1 MAPRTPEPVRFGTD
15 GWRGIIAREFTFQ
28 NVARVSQALALF
40 LRDRRR
46 RKLDLYRAWRAPY
59 RGASHGV
66 VIGYDTRFL
75 SKEFAHEAGRVLAGN
90 GVPVKVADRA
100 LPTPALSYAV
110 EQHQAACGVM
120 VTSSHNPAAYNG
132 YKVKAEFG
140 GSAPP
145 AYTAAVEARLKRARH
160 IQRSAGE
167 LETCDF
173 TTPYLARLRELVDLD
188 LLRGAKLRVVIDAM
202 HGSGAGCLAEIL
214 KPLGVP
220 FVEVRAK
227 ADPTFGGDS
236 PEPTP
241 QNLTPLKAV
250 VRAQSKRAKAG
261 ELLIGVVTD
270 GDADRVG
277 GMDEHGEVLTSHA
290 CYSLILRHLV
300 ERGGTGRV
308 VKSFALTD
316 LADRIAERVGLEVDQ
331 VAIGFKHIAERMLNS
346 DVLIGG
352 EESGGIAVKGH
363 VMERDGVL
371 MALLLLEVAA
381 KHGKPLGRVLAGLM
395 DEFGQHHY
403 ARRDLHLEARLAVV
417 ERLLASPPME
427 VGGRAVVRVETLDG
441 VKLRFARGWLMFRAS
456 GTEPLLRVY
465 CEMDSPEAV
474 DEVLAAAEELVH
486 APAPR

>member
-1 MAPRTPEPVRFGTD
+1 MAPKAPEPIKFGTD
-15 GWRGIIAREFTFQ
+15 GWRGIIAREFTFE
-28 NVARVSQALALF
+28 NVQRVSQALALF
-40 LRDRRR
+40 LRDQRRR
-46 RKLDLYRAWRAPY
+46 HINLYRDWDAPY
-59 RGASHGV
+59 RNASHGV

-90 GVPVKVADRA
+90 GLPVKVADRC

-120 VTSSHNPAAYNG
+120 ITSSHNPAAYNG
-132 YKVKAEFG
+132 FKIKAEFG

-145 AYTAAVEARLKRARH
+145 TFTAEVERRLKRARN
-160 IQRSAGE
+160 IPRSDGE
-167 LETCDF
+167 LEVCDF
-173 TTPYLARLRELVDLD
+173 STPYIARLRELVDLD
-188 LLRGAKLRVVIDAM
+188 LLQASKLRVVVDAM
-202 HGSGAGCLAEIL
+202 HGSGAGYLAQIL
-214 KPLGVP
+214 SPLGIHH
-220 FVEVRAK
+220 VEVRAK
-227 ADPTFGGDS
+227 PDPLFGGDS

-241 QNLTPLKAV
+241 QNLNPLKAV

-277 GMDEHGEVLTSHA
+277 GMDELGEVLTSHA

-300 ERGGTGRV
+300 QQGGSGRV

-316 LADRIAERVGLEVDQ
+316 MVDRIAEKVGLAVDQ
-331 VAIGFKHIAERMLNS
+331 VPIGFKYIAERMLNS

-352 EESGGIAVKGH
+352 EESGGIAIKGH

-371 MALLLLEVAA
+371 MSLLLLEITA
-381 KHGKPLGRVLAGLM
+381 KHNKPVGRILSELM

-403 ARRDLHLEARLAVV
+403 ARQDLHLETRLTVV
-417 ERLLASPPME
+417 ERLLASPPLE

-441 VKLRFARGWLMFRAS
+441 VKLRFANGWLMFRAS

-474 DEVLAAAEELVH
+474 KETLQAAKTLVN
-486 APAPR
+486 AS